1 MQEENELLQKIITFI
16 DSQEILDKPCIKLM
30 DKPITETGLD
40 SLELVDLSLG
50 LEKQFNR
57 RINFDKIDDSSTL
70 KSLIND
76 LEDI

>member
-16 DSQEILDKPCIKLM
+16 DSQEILDKPCIELM

-40 SLELVDLSLG
+40 SLELLDLSLG

-57 RINFDKIDDSSTL
+57 CINFDKMDDSSTL